1 MTKTKRQLIWL
12 RMMSVIAMAFG
23 LLTLR
28 EGGMVLYGNAAALS
42 AAGNFVPFV
51 LWFNFI
57 AGFFYIICSIGLWL
71 SRRWAVWLAIGLA
84 TSTALMFIAFG
95 LHITLGGAYANRTI
109 VAMSLRTTVWT
120 VIALIAWLKLGSDS
134 NQQELS

>member
-12 RMMSVIAMAFG
+12 RVMSVIAMAFG

-57 AGFFYIICSIGLWL
+57 AGFFYIICGIGLWL